1 MLNAT
6 SMAQILQMLIV
17 ETVNARQV
25 IKEKNVANVI
35 RVIMTS
41 MMELMSLSYVQVKW
55 SYLMNA

>member
-25 IKEKNVANVI
+25 IKEKNVTNVI

-41 MMELMSLSYVQVKW
+41 MMELMSPSYVQVKR
-55 SYLMNA
+55 SYLNA

>member
-41 MMELMSLSYVQVKW
+41 MMGLMNHSYVQVKW
-55 SYLMNA
+55 SYLNA

>member
-25 IKEKNVANVI
+25 IEEKNVANVI
-35 RVIMTS
+35 RVIMMS
-41 MMELMSLSYVQVKW
+41 MMELMSPSYVQVK
-55 SYLMNA
+55 